1 MLIGRAPRAISDS
14 SVPSKRSVAME
25 TNVAELAN
33 EIKRAAPDEQLLSSS
48 EGAPGKL
55 PNPWTRRGLLGGSV
69 AAVLVVALVIHYHNR
84 VTTDDAQVDG
94 HIVPV
99 SSKVYGNVVEVL
111 VNDNQQVKGGQ
122 VLLRIDPRDYQVK
135 VDQAKAAVAVA
146 ESQARGAQVGVPLT
160 HGVVRS
166 GSSAA
171 DAQLAAAQADHERAK
186 LAYEMAAGSDLAYAR
201 AQLEEQQAKNERAQA
216 DLERMRLLVAKTE
229 ISQQEFDAFRATAR
243 SEASVLKAREN
254 RLASAER
261 NIEVSKAVMLSAK
274 AKVAQARSAVEQAQA
289 NLKQVTIRAAD
300 ASSAEAAVIQARANL
315 AAAQLQ
321 LDYTTIVAP
330 VQGVVTRKS
339 VEVGQVVQPGQGLMV
354 LIPLQDIWVTANFKE
369 TQLANVHRGQKAEV
383 HVDMYDKTFGGH
395 VDSIAGAT
403 GARLSMLPPENA
415 TGNYVK
421 VVQRIPVKIVLDPI
435 PPDKAIL
442 RPGMNVDAT
451 IFTK

>member
-1 MLIGRAPRAISDS
+1 
-14 SVPSKRSVAME
+14 ME

-33 EIKRAAPDEQLLSSS
+33 EIKRAARDEQLLSSS

-69 AAVLVVALVIHYHNR
+69 AAVLVVALVVHYHNR

-94 HIVPV
+94 HIVPL
-99 SSKVYGNVVEVL
+99 SSKVYGNVVEVV
-111 VNDNQQVKGGQ
+111 VNDNQQVKRGQ
-122 VLLRIDPRDYQVK
+122 VLVRIDPRDYQVR

-171 DAQLAAAQADHERAK
+171 DAQLAAAQADYERAK
-186 LAYEMAAGSDLAYAR
+186 LAYEMAAGPDLAYAR

-243 SEASVLKAREN
+243 SEASVLKARED

-261 NIEVSKAVMLSAK
+261 NIEVSKAAMLSAK
-274 AKVAQARSAVEQAQA
+274 AKVDQARSAVEQAQA

-330 VQGVVTRKS
+330 VEGVVTRKS

-383 HVDMYDKTFGGH
+383 HVDMYGKTFGGH

-415 TGNYVK
+415 TGNYIK

-435 PPDKAIL
+435 PPEKAIL
-442 RPGMNVDAT
+442 RPGMNVDAI
-451 IFTK
+451 IFIK